1 MIDSTTPIVA
11 LTDVYNR
18 MKQKTKNNV
27 RYLTH
32 FNILYNTLLEMFT
45 WHNLPDTIP
54 KRFLESI
61 LHSEGSVFVG
71 KIKENLYAMTG
82 SLAGPVDA
90 YGMGTNVVAVCP
102 VGEAKGKR
110 NIDVAYGVN
119 NDTATPDML
128 TYWIAHLMG
137 EADKSF
143 ELNLIYSRLH
153 PIPKVRDDK
162 DKQAMDEIIEK
173 LKDGEV
179 KAFAS
184 KNILDFELGDNSAPV
199 FELSDANKIDKIQ
212 YLSRFTDDI
221 MKRFYNV
228 YGQPLQTQNK
238 AAQSIS
244 DELHGMDSVSF
255 ILPIQML
262 KCRQAL
268 AENINRIFG
277 TDIEVEFS
285 ECWKIEYQAL
295 INHDA
300 NGNGIPDQMEPDS
313 TEPEPGT
320 GTDQEP
326 EETPG
331 NETEPKEPDATETE
345 PPETDLN
352 VEEPEETTDEPDATE
367 TEDSETQEGG
377 D

>member
-1 MIDSTTPIVA
+1 MMDGTTPIVA

-18 MKQKTKNNV
+18 MKQKTANNV

-45 WHNLPDTIP
+45 WSGLPETMP

-61 LHSEGSVFVG
+61 LHSEGQVFVG
-71 KIKENLYAMTG
+71 EIEGSLYAMTG

-90 YGMGTNVVAVCP
+90 YGMGESVVAVCP
-102 VGEAKGKR
+102 IGEVQGKR
-110 NIDVAYGVN
+110 NVDVAYGVN

-153 PIPKVRDDK
+153 PIPKVRDEK
-162 DKQAMDEIIEK
+162 DKQMMDELIDK

-184 KNILDFELGDNSAPV
+184 KNAFDLELGDNSAPV
-199 FELSDANKIDKIQ
+199 FELSDANKVDKIQ

-221 MKRFYNV
+221 MKRFYNI

-255 ILPIQML
+255 IIPIQML

-268 AENINRIFG
+268 ADNINRIFG
-277 TDIEVEFS
+277 TEITVEFS
-285 ECWKIEYQAL
+285 ECWKIEYMSL

-300 NGNGIPDQMEPDS
+300 NGNGVPDQ
-313 TEPEPGT
+313 TEPEEPEEIT
-320 GTDQEP
+320 GTETEPEEPEGTETEP
-326 EETPG
+326 EET
-331 NETEPKEPDATETE
+331 EAEPE
-345 PPETDLN
+345 ETDLN
-352 VEEPEETTDEPDATE
+352 VEEPEEITDEPAAAV
-367 TEDSETQEGG
+367 EDPEEPEEGDDDG
-377 D
+377 R

>member
-1 MIDSTTPIVA
+1 MIDGTTPIVA

-45 WHNLPDTIP
+45 WRNLPDTIP

-71 KIKENLYAMTG
+71 EIEGKLYAMTG

-90 YGMGTNVVAVCP
+90 YGMGETAVAVCP
-102 VGEAKGKR
+102 VGEVQGKR
-110 NIDVAYGVN
+110 NIDIAYGIN

-143 ELNLIYSRLH
+143 ELNLIYARLH
-153 PIPKVRDDK
+153 PVPKVRDDK

-173 LKDGEV
+173 LKDGDV

-184 KNILDFELGDNSAPV
+184 KNLLDFELGDNSAPV

-285 ECWKIEYQAL
+285 ECWTIEYQSL

-313 TEPEPGT
+313 TETEPGA
-320 GTDQEP
+320 GTDPDP
-326 EETPG
+326 EETDG
-331 NETEPKEPDATETE
+331 TETE
-345 PPETDLN
+345 PEGTETEPTTTALN
-352 VEEPEETTDEPDATE
+352 VEEPEEITDEPDATE
-367 TEDSETQEGG
+367 TEPKEG
-377 D
+377 DD